1 MQITIIKMLISQKY
15 AHYYKWNITLV
26 KHEKTYKNN

>member
-1 MQITIIKMLISQKY
+1 MQITIIKILISQKY
-15 AHYYKWNITLV
+15 VHYYKWNITLV